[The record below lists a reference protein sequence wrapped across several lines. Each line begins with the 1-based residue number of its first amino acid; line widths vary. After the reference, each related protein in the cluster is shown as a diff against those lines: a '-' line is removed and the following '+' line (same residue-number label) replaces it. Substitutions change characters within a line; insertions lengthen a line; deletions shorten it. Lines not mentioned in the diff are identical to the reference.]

1 LRALFDGLA
10 YCLLKLYA
18 LQRALGSGAQVQK
31 VLDVSGRAWQRAGGD
46 TGGVPPQFGGAPRDG
61 KHGICA
67 QLGVRHD
74 STCAD
79 SILTDLK
86 LWLHHRNDIRVV

>member
-1 LRALFDGLA
+1 M
-10 YCLLKLYA
+10 
-18 LQRALGSGAQVQK
+18 QK

-46 TGGVPPQFGGAPRDG
+46 TDGVPPEFGGAACDG
-61 KHGICA
+61 KHGIRA
-67 QLGVRHD
+67 EVGIGHD
-74 STCAD
+74 STRAH